1 MYKLYIAIL
10 FLIVCI
16 ISLIIFKNYNTEYFK
31 DEELTP
37 EEIKQKEKEKAKRLR
52 RIEQYKKDKEEKSSL
67 NYLSINT
74 LIDISEKLNMIKI
87 VLNDTEVKLN
97 YDIAILNDTG
107 TTGTSSYR
115 DQVETLNGK
124 MARLESF
131 KTDIGIK
138 ILEIDELK
146 DNIYEKLPKELIQK
160 IEELAE
166 VNIKYKNIYKDV
178 IEITTRRDFIVTKKT
193 IKKDLQGL
201 DKHLID
207 MRSILVDVI
216 TRFY

>member
-138 ILEIDELK
+138 MLEIDELK

>member
-37 EEIKQKEKEKAKRLR
+37 EEIKQKQKEKAKRLR

-131 KTDIGIK
+131 KTDIGVK

>member
-107 TTGTSSYR
+107 TTGTSSYS

-178 IEITTRRDFIVTKKT
+178 IEITTRRYFIVTKT
-193 IKKDLQGL
+193 IKKVY
-201 DKHLID
+201 K
-207 MRSILVDVI
+207 V
-216 TRFY
+216 

>member
-166 VNIKYKNIYKDV
+166 VNIKYINIYKDV

>member
-1 MYKLYIAIL
+1 
-10 FLIVCI
+10 
-16 ISLIIFKNYNTEYFK
+16 
-31 DEELTP
+31 
-37 EEIKQKEKEKAKRLR
+37 
-52 RIEQYKKDKEEKSSL
+52 
-67 NYLSINT
+67 
-74 LIDISEKLNMIKI
+74 MIQ
-87 VLNDTEVKLN
+87 KLN

-178 IEITTRRDFIVTKKT
+178 IEITTRRYFIVTKT
-193 IKKDLQGL
+193 IKKVY
-201 DKHLID
+201 K
-207 MRSILVDVI
+207 V
-216 TRFY
+216 

>member
-207 MRSILVDVI
+207 MRSILIDVI

>member
-37 EEIKQKEKEKAKRLR
+37 EETKQKEKEKAKRLR

-97 YDIAILNDTG
+97 YDIAILNDAG

>member
-1 MYKLYIAIL
+1 
-10 FLIVCI
+10 
-16 ISLIIFKNYNTEYFK
+16 
-31 DEELTP
+31 
-37 EEIKQKEKEKAKRLR
+37 
-52 RIEQYKKDKEEKSSL
+52 
-67 NYLSINT
+67 
-74 LIDISEKLNMIKI
+74 MIKI

-131 KTDIGIK
+131 KTDIGVK

>member
-178 IEITTRRDFIVTKKT
+178 IEITTRRDFIVTKKNN
-193 IKKDLQGL
+193 
-201 DKHLID
+201 
-207 MRSILVDVI
+207 
-216 TRFY
+216 

>member
-131 KTDIGIK
+131 KTDIGVK

-178 IEITTRRDFIVTKKT
+178 IEITTRRYFIVTKT
-193 IKKDLQGL
+193 IKK
-201 DKHLID
+201 
-207 MRSILVDVI
+207 V
-216 TRFY
+216 

>member
-178 IEITTRRDFIVTKKT
+178 IEITTRRYFIVTKT
-193 IKKDLQGL
+193 IKGL
-201 DKHLID
+201 DKNI
-207 MRSILVDVI
+207 
-216 TRFY
+216 

>member
-124 MARLESF
+124 VARLESF
-131 KTDIGIK
+131 KTDIGVK
-138 ILEIDELK
+138 MLEIDELK

-160 IEELAE
+160 IEE
-166 VNIKYKNIYKDV
+166 
-178 IEITTRRDFIVTKKT
+178 
-193 IKKDLQGL
+193 
-201 DKHLID
+201 
-207 MRSILVDVI
+207 
-216 TRFY
+216 

>member
-131 KTDIGIK
+131 KTDIGVK
-138 ILEIDELK
+138 MLEIDELK

>member
-131 KTDIGIK
+131 KTDIGVK

>member
-1 MYKLYIAIL
+1 
-10 FLIVCI
+10 
-16 ISLIIFKNYNTEYFK
+16 
-31 DEELTP
+31 
-37 EEIKQKEKEKAKRLR
+37 
-52 RIEQYKKDKEEKSSL
+52 
-67 NYLSINT
+67 
-74 LIDISEKLNMIKI
+74 MIKI

-146 DNIYEKLPKELIQK
+146 DNIYEKLPKKLIQK

-207 MRSILVDVI
+207 MRSILIDVI

>member
-124 MARLESF
+124 VARLESF
-131 KTDIGIK
+131 KTDIGVK
-138 ILEIDELK
+138 MLEIDELK